1 MAGKY
6 KGETGLIVNVNEKE
20 DTVVVFSDVTAKEM
34 TVFTQ
39 DVVESTEVSS
49 GQDALGSYELHDLVQ
64 LR

>member
-1 MAGKY
+1 VAGKY